1 MIELLRI
8 VRGHYAVDY
17 PATHSSAQSGPVLAE
32 KRRGSESCLCGG
44 GGECLVDVGEDVV
57 DVLDADGEAYEFGG
71 DASGGLLF
79 GGELGMG
86 GSGRMNG
93 EAAGVADVGQ
103 VGEQLKLVDKLL
115 TGLGATFDAEDD
127 HGAAF
132 AAEVLLV
139 EGVHWIGLEAGE
151 ADPLN
156 GVVRLKVCGDGVGVL
171 AVALH
176 AEGQGLDALE
186 ELPGIIGCDAGAE
199 VAEGA
204 GAHAQD
210 VSEGREGLGE
220 IMAPAEAVVAFVGF
234 VVEGE
239 VAVFPVEGAGVD
251 DDAAD
256 AVAVTAEPLGQR
268 VNNDGGTV
276 PDGVGQVRRG
286 ESAVDDE
293 WDAVVGGDGGD
304 GFEIGDV
311 ESGVADG
318 LAEECLGFGGNGGG
332 EVLRIVGVDEFNV
345 DAELGKDVVELG
357 VGAAVEVVGRD
368 DFVSGLSEVD
378 DGVKDGAGARG
389 DAEAG
394 SPTIK
399 GGDALL
405 EHVGGGVHQAGVD
418 VAEFA
423 ESEEVGGVLGIIKDE
438 GAGLVEGNGACV
450 GGGFRLVAGMEAL
463 GFEFHN
469 KKRIGV
475 FV

>member
-1 MIELLRI
+1 MR
-8 VRGHYAVDY
+8 
-17 PATHSSAQSGPVLAE
+17 
-32 KRRGSESCLCGG
+32 
-44 GGECLVDVGEDVV
+44 
-57 DVLDADGEAYEFGG
+57 
-71 DASGGLLF
+71 
-79 GGELGMG
+79 
-86 GSGRMNG
+86 
-93 EAAGVADVGQ
+93 
-103 VGEQLKLVDKLL
+103 
-115 TGLGATFDAEDD
+115 TGLSATFDAEDD

-132 AAEVLLV
+132 ATEVLLV
-139 EGVHWIGLEAGE
+139 EGVHGVGLEAGE
-151 ADPLN
+151 ADPLD

-171 AVALH
+171 AMALH
-176 AEGQGLDALE
+176 AQRQGLDALK
-186 ELPGIIGCDAGAE
+186 ELPGVIGCDAGAK
-199 VAEGA
+199 VAKGA

-210 VSEGREGLGE
+210 VSEGREGLRE
-220 IMAPAEAVVAFVGF
+220 IMAPAEAVIAFVGF

-256 AVAVTAEPLGQR
+256 AVSVTAKPLGQR
-268 VNNDGGTV
+268 VNNDGGAM
-276 PDGVGQVRRG
+276 PDRVGQVGRG
-286 ESAVDDE
+286 EGAVDDE
-293 WDAVVGGDGGD
+293 WDTVVGGDGGD
-304 GFEIGDV
+304 SFEVGNV

-318 LAEECLGFGGNGGG
+318 LTEECLGFWGNGGG
-332 EVLRIVGVDEFNV
+332 EVLRVVGVDEFYV

-378 DGVKDGAGARG
+378 DGVKDGAGAGG

-394 SPTIK
+394 GPTLQ

-450 GGGFRLVAGMEAL
+450 GGGFRLVAGVEAL
-463 GFEFHN
+463 GLEFHN
-469 KKRIGV
+469 KKKSDV